1 MIQEQYAKATRITER
16 MAQLKKEFDNW
27 QKCNC
32 IFNMRLGVV
41 DTNDFECVDTTLID
55 FDKLKA
61 KTMASIKA
69 KIDEL
74 QTEFDNL

>member
-1 MIQEQYAKATRITER
+1 MTQEQYAKATRITER

-55 FDKLKA
+55 FPKLRA
-61 KTMASIKA
+61 ETMAKKKK

>member
-1 MIQEQYAKATRITER
+1 MTQEQFEKAQSITQR

-32 IFNMRLGVV
+32 IYGMRLGVV
-41 DTNDFECVDTTLID
+41 DTNDFECVDETLID

-74 QTEFDNL
+74 QTEFYNL

>member
-1 MIQEQYAKATRITER
+1 MTQEQYAKATRITER

-41 DTNDFECVDTTLID
+41 DTNDFKCVDTTLID
-55 FDKLKA
+55 FDKLRA
-61 KTMASIKA
+61 ETMASIKA
-69 KIDEL
+69 RIDEL